1 MRRAPGFIVIM
12 SQFDAIRE
20 KLKDPGFTAG
30 KRDVAPLFEL
40 LAAADED
47 EAAKVVRALSVVP
60 RAAERAEAEW
70 SKTEPPMRH
79 RLVMVLARA
88 RGDAAC
94 DALAV
99 ALADADPRTRKAA
112 ARGLGR
118 VQNATNRDAA
128 AKAMRARLA
137 IEDRPEVKRAI
148 VEALGKIGGEED
160 ARAMGGEDADAQ
172 TERVRREAVR
182 RIERTESRGAPSRIA
197 AEREIDHDV
206 DVELRCR
213 EGLEAILAGETGGL
227 VLSAGRVATKTRSLR
242 KLTVARTWSSVALV
256 LHRGKN
262 ADAAKVISES
272 AALLRAL
279 TEGAVRWRVEW
290 VGEGHKRAATRE
302 LAEKVSAEGCVNDP
316 VASDWEIEVGA
327 QGIFAVPKS
336 WDDARF
342 AYRVADVPAASH
354 PTIAAALA
362 RVAGPR
368 EDDVVWDPFTGSGV
382 ELVER
387 ARLGPYKS
395 LLGTDTDDRALAA
408 AKKNI
413 EAARVRDVKLERAD
427 ARSHRPRDVTLV
439 ITNPPMGRR
448 IQDGKL
454 DALLSASLEN
464 ISRAIVPGGRLVWIT
479 PRPKT
484 TNAVLERAGMKRER
498 DFIIDMRGFV
508 AHLQHW
514 SR

>member
-1 MRRAPGFIVIM
+1 M
-12 SQFDAIRE
+12 SQFDAIRK
-20 KLKDPGFTAG
+20 KLEDRGFTAG

-70 SKTEPPMRH
+70 SKAEPPMRH

-88 RGDAAC
+88 RADAAT
-94 DALAV
+94 DALAT
-99 ALADADPRTRKAA
+99 ALGDADPRTRKSA

-118 VQNATNRDAA
+118 VQNSTNREGA
-128 AKAMRARLA
+128 AKALRDRLA
-137 IEDRPEVKRAI
+137 REDRPEVKRAI
-148 VEALGKIGGEED
+148 VEALGKIGSEED
-160 ARAMGGEDADAQ
+160 ARAISSEDADAQ

-182 RIERTESRGAPSRIA
+182 RIERTESRAEASRIA
-197 AEREIDHDV
+197 GERELDHDV

-213 EGLEAILAGETGGL
+213 EGLEAILAGEIGGV
-227 VLSAGRVATKTRSLR
+227 VLSAGRVSVKTRSLR
-242 KLTVARTWSSVALV
+242 KLTVARTWSSAALV

-262 ADAAKVISES
+262 ADAAKVIEE
-272 AALLRAL
+272 AAPLLRSL

-290 VGEGHKRAATRE
+290 IGEGHKRAATRE
-302 LAEKVSAEGCVNDP
+302 LAEKVAMKDFVNDP
-316 VASDWEIEVGA
+316 VASDWEIEIGA
-327 QGIFAVPKS
+327 QGIFAIPKS

-362 RVAGPR
+362 RVAGAR

-387 ARLGPYKS
+387 ARLGPYRS
-395 LLGTDTDDRALAA
+395 LLGTDTDADALAA

-427 ARSHRPRDVTLV
+427 ARTHRPRNVTLV

-448 IQDGKL
+448 LQSGKL
-454 DALLSASLEN
+454 DDFLAAALEN

-479 PRPKT
+479 PRPKS
-484 TNAVLERAGMKRER
+484 TNAVLERAGLKRER
-498 DFIIDMRGFV
+498 DFIVDMRGFV

>member
-1 MRRAPGFIVIM
+1 M
-12 SQFDAIRE
+12 SAFDAIRE

-30 KRDVAPLFEL
+30 RRDVAPLFEL

-60 RAAERAEAEW
+60 RAAERADAEW
-70 SKTEPPMRH
+70 AKAEAPMRH
-79 RLVMVLARA
+79 RLVMLLARA
-88 RGDAAC
+88 RGDAAT
-94 DALAV
+94 DALV
-99 ALADADPRTRKAA
+99 HALSDVDPRTRKAA

-118 VQNATNRDAA
+118 VQNATNREGA
-128 AKAMRARLA
+128 AKALRERLA
-137 IEDRPEVKRAI
+137 NEDRPEVKRAI

-160 ARAMGGEDADAQ
+160 ARAMSDEDVDAQ

-182 RIERTESRGAPSRIA
+182 RIERTESRSEASRIA
-197 AEREIDHDV
+197 AERELDHDV

-213 EGLEAILAGETGGL
+213 EGLEAILAGEIGGT
-227 VLSAGRVATKTRSLR
+227 VVSAGHVSVRTRSLR
-242 KLTVARTWSSVALV
+242 KLTIARTWSSVALV

-262 ADAAKVISES
+262 ADEVKDAAKIISES
-272 AALLRAL
+272 APLLRSL

-290 VGEGHKRAATRE
+290 IGEGHKRAATRE
-302 LAEKVSAEGCVNDP
+302 LAEKVATKDFVNDP
-316 VASDWEIEVGA
+316 VASDWEIEIGA
-327 QGIFAVPKS
+327 RGTFAIPKS

-387 ARLGPYKS
+387 ARLGPYRS

-413 EAARVRDVKLERAD
+413 DAARLTGLKLERAD
-427 ARSHRPRDVTLV
+427 ARTHRPRDVTLV

-454 DALLSASLEN
+454 DTFLTAALQN

-484 TNAVLERAGMKRER
+484 TNAVLERVGLKRER
-498 DFIIDMRGFV
+498 DFIVDMHGFA

>member
-1 MRRAPGFIVIM
+1 MIM

-20 KLKDPGFTAG
+20 KLQDPGFTAG

-60 RAAERAEAEW
+60 RAAERADAEW
-70 SKTEPPMRH
+70 GAAEPPMRH

-88 RGDAAC
+88 RGDAAT
-94 DALAV
+94 DALV
-99 ALADADPRTRKAA
+99 TALADADPRTRKAA

-118 VQNATNRDAA
+118 VQNTTNRDQA
-128 AKAMRARLA
+128 AKALRARVA
-137 IEDRPEVKRAI
+137 GEDRPEVKRAI

-160 ARAMGGEDADAQ
+160 ARALTSADADAQ

-182 RIERTESRGAPSRIA
+182 RIERTESRSEASRIA
-197 AEREIDHDV
+197 AERELDHDV

-213 EGLEAILAGETGGL
+213 EGLEAILAGEIGGTI
-227 VLSAGRVATKTRSLR
+227 LSAGHVTTQTRSLR
-242 KLTVARTWSSVALV
+242 KLTLARTWSSVALV
-256 LHRGKN
+256 LHRGKT
-262 ADAAKVISES
+262 ADAAKVITNG
-272 AALLRAL
+272 APLLRSL
-279 TEGAVRWRVEW
+279 TDGAVRWRVEW
-290 VGEGHKRAATRE
+290 IGEGHKRAATRE
-302 LAEKVSAEGCVNDP
+302 LAEKVDAEGFVNDP
-316 VASDWEIEVGA
+316 VASDWEIEIGA
-327 QGIFAVPKS
+327 QGVFAIPKS

-362 RVAGPR
+362 RVAGAR
-368 EDDVVWDPFTGSGV
+368 QDDVVWDPFTGSGV

-387 ARLGPYKS
+387 ARLGPYRS

-413 EAARVRDVKLERAD
+413 DAARVRDVQLAHAD
-427 ARSHRPRDVTLV
+427 ARTHRPTNVTLV

-454 DALLSASLEN
+454 DTFLTSALQN
-464 ISRAIVPGGRLVWIT
+464 VSRALVSGGRLVWIT

-484 TNAVLERAGMKRER
+484 TNAVLERVGMKRER
-498 DFIIDMRGFV
+498 DFIVDMHGFI